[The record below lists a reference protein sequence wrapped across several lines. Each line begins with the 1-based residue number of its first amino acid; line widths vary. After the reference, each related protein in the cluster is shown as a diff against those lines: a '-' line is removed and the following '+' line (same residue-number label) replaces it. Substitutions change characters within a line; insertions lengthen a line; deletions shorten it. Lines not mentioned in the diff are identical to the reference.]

1 MWDRYDSGMD
11 TEKKELWDR
20 LDTEPERAYRAFES
34 FLTLPS
40 GERTIL
46 EAYRSYVGNPQA
58 VKPSDTWNRWSSQF
72 AWRERAA
79 AYDDHLASVRRHA
92 YERGIEEEAERQ
104 GALAERTRN
113 RFNELMTVGYEAAMK
128 SLEELAESGG
138 MSAREAINVIK
149 LHFDA
154 TREFSTQ
161 GEGNGDGWTEE
172 DDAEFADIVQE
183 IEGEEESQEDS
194 DEGAEAEDSEEGS

>member
-1 MWDRYDSGMD
+1 MGI
-11 TEKKELWDR
+11 EKSRELWDR
-20 LDTEPERAYRAFES
+20 LDNEPERAHRAFQI
-34 FLTLPS
+34 FLNLPS
-40 GERTIL
+40 DHRTVVD
-46 EAYRSYVGNPQA
+46 AYRGHVGNPEA
-58 VKPSDTWNRWSSQF
+58 VKPSDTWARWSRDF
-72 AWRERAA
+72 AWTERAS
-79 AYDDHLASVRRHA
+79 AYDDHLEGVRQQG

-113 RFNELMTVGYEAAMK
+113 RMNELMTVSYEAAMR

-161 GEGNGDGWTEE
+161 GEGDGDG
-172 DDAEFADIVQE
+172 
-183 IEGEEESQEDS
+183 
-194 DEGAEAEDSEEGS
+194 